1 MSRILKVL
9 GVLALALL
17 LLAVPGADPVVPE
30 APERGVDFTWSQ
42 DAYWQELEQRFT
54 VARDRGCEAVEPG
67 GSAELLA
74 VRQALGGLTD
84 SALPPHAVVFDSI
97 ETRFFELAPLAAAC
111 GDLAEG
117 YASLQ
122 MFLRDVIK
130 DQSRHW
136 DMSSAAAR
144 ERAYRLLY
152 GSRLAVEEVI
162 LQHPDRVPALQLGRN
177 ERRLLPSIEVAGVRV
192 YSGDILV
199 SRGGYPTSALIARGS
214 DFPGNFSHVALVHV
228 DSATGVA
235 SAIEALIDRGVT
247 ITTPEAYLAD
257 KKLRIMVLRPRGDLP
272 AIEADPL
279 LPHRAASRMLE
290 RARRG
295 RIPYDFAMD
304 YTNPGALF
312 CSEVASSVYRDEGVV
327 LWTGLSTISAP
338 GLRRWLAAFGVEHFE
353 TQEPSDLEYDPQLDV
368 VAEWRDPAALMA
380 DRIDNAVIDAMLEG
394 ADAGDELIYSRAQLP
409 LARLA
414 KGWSWAMNRI
424 GRQGP
429 IPEGMSARAALQN
442 RAFTERQRRIA
453 ADVHDR
459 IAVLERDQGYPLTYR
474 LIVDLAR
481 SATRRHPAA

>member
-1 MSRILKVL
+1 MSRVLKIL

-17 LLAVPGADPVVPE
+17 LLSVPGGEPVVPK
-30 APERGVDFTWSQ
+30 APERGVDFAWSQ
-42 DAYWQELEQRFT
+42 DAYWEELEQRFT
-54 VARDRGCEAVEPG
+54 AARGRGCEAVEPG

-74 VRQALGGLTD
+74 LRRALGGLTA
-84 SALPPHAVVFDSI
+84 SELPPDAVVFDSI
-97 ETRFFELAPLAAAC
+97 ETRFFELAPLVAAC
-111 GDLAEG
+111 GDLAAR
-117 YASLQ
+117 YAGLQ

-162 LQHPDRVPALQLGRN
+162 LQHTDRVPALQLGRN
-177 ERRLLPSIEVAGVRV
+177 ERRTLPSIEVAGVRV

-199 SRGGYPTSALIARGS
+199 SRGGYPTSTLIARGS

-228 DSATGVA
+228 DSVTGVA

-257 KKLRIMVLRPRGDLP
+257 KKLRIMILRPRGDLP
-272 AIEADPL
+272 AIEADAL
-279 LPHRAASRMLE
+279 LPHRAATRMLE
-290 RARRG
+290 RARGG

-304 YTNPGALF
+304 YTNPEALF

-368 VAEWRDPAALMA
+368 VAEWRSAETLLAG
-380 DRIDNAVIDAMLEG
+380 RIDNAVIDAMLEG
-394 ADAGDELIYSRAQLP
+394 ADAGDELVYSRAQLP
-409 LARLA
+409 VARLA
-414 KGWSWAMNRI
+414 KGWSWALNRV
-424 GRQGP
+424 GLRGP

-453 ADVHDR
+453 AEVTVFTEAFR
-459 IAVLERDQGYPLTYR
+459 EQFGYTPPYWTL
-474 LIVDLAR
+474 VGLAR
-481 SATRRHPAA
+481 QATQNHPAA

>member
-1 MSRILKVL
+1 MSRILKIL

-17 LLAVPGADPVVPE
+17 LLAVPGADPVVPA
-30 APERGVDFTWSQ
+30 APERGVDFTWDQ
-42 DAYWQELEQRFT
+42 DGYWTSLEQQF
-54 VARDRGCEAVEPG
+54 VATRGQGCEAVEPG
-67 GSAELLA
+67 GSEELLA
-74 VRQALGGLTD
+74 VRQMLGRLT
-84 SALPPHAVVFDSI
+84 AEELPPDAVVFDSI
-97 ETRFFELAPLAAAC
+97 EQRFFELAPRVAAC
-111 GDLAEG
+111 AELAEP

-136 DMSSAAAR
+136 AMSSPAAR

-177 ERRLLPSIEVAGVRV
+177 QRRLLPSVEVAGVRI

-228 DSATGVA
+228 DSTTGVA
-235 SAIEALIDRGVT
+235 SAIEALIERGVT
-247 ITTPEAYLAD
+247 ITTPEAYLSD

-279 LPHRAASRMLE
+279 LPHRAATRMLE
-290 RARRG
+290 RAQRE
-295 RIPYDFAMD
+295 RIRYDFAMD
-304 YTNPGALF
+304 YTDPDALF

-327 LWTGLSTISAP
+327 LWTGLSTISAS

-368 VAEWRDPAALMA
+368 VAEWRDPGALLA

-394 ADAGDELIYSRAQLP
+394 ADAGDELTFSRGRLP
-409 LARLA
+409 MARLA
-414 KGWSWAMNRI
+414 KGWSWGLNRV
-424 GRQGP
+424 GLRGP
-429 IPEGMSARAALQN
+429 IPEGMSARSALQN

-453 ADVHDR
+453 ADVT
-459 IAVLERDQGYPLTYR
+459 VLAEAFREQLGYAPPYWTL
-474 LIVDLAR
+474 VGLAR
-481 SATRRHPAA
+481 EATGRHPAT

>member
-1 MSRILKVL
+1 MRRIVKIL

-17 LLAVPGADPVVPE
+17 LLAVPGADPVVPA
-30 APERGVDFTWSQ
+30 APERGVDFTWDQ
-42 DAYWQELEQRFT
+42 DGYWTSLEQRF
-54 VARDRGCEAVEPG
+54 VATRGQGCEAVEPG
-67 GSAELLA
+67 GSQELTA
-74 VRQALGGLTD
+74 MRQALGRLTPEELSPD
-84 SALPPHAVVFDSI
+84 AVVFDSI
-97 ETRFFELAPLAAAC
+97 ETRFFDLAPLVATC

-136 DMSSAAAR
+136 DMSSPAAR
-144 ERAYRLLY
+144 QRAYRLLY

-162 LQHPDRVPALQLGRN
+162 LQHPDRVPALQFGRS
-177 ERRLLPSIEVAGVRV
+177 ERRLLPSVDVAGVRI

-228 DSATGVA
+228 DSTTGVA
-235 SAIEALIDRGVT
+235 AAIEALIDRGVT

-272 AIEADPL
+272 AIAADPL
-279 LPHRAASRMLE
+279 LPHRAATRMLE
-290 RARRG
+290 RARNE
-295 RIPYDFAMD
+295 RIRYDFAMD
-304 YTNPGALF
+304 YRDPEALF
-312 CSEVASSVYRDEGVV
+312 CSEVASSVYSDEGVV

-353 TQEPSDLEYDPQLDV
+353 TQEPSDLEYDPQLEV
-368 VAEWRDPAALMA
+368 VAEWRDPAALLA

-394 ADAGDELIYSRAQLP
+394 ADAGDELSYSRAQLP
-409 LARLA
+409 VARLA
-414 KGWSWAMNRI
+414 KGWSWGLNRV
-424 GRQGP
+424 GLRGP

-453 ADVHDR
+453 AEVT
-459 IAVLERDQGYPLTYR
+459 VLTEAIREQLGYTPPYWVL
-474 LIVDLAR
+474 VGLAR
-481 SATRRHPAA
+481 EATRRHPAT